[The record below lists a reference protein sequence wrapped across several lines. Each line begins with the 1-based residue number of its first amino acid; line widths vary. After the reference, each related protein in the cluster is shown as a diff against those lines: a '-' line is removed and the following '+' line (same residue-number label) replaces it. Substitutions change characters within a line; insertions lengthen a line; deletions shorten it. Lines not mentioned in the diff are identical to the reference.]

1 MFTKDNRTETFLSAM
16 GVEYRYTNRAKFSQ
30 LVTGWNLENIARPVP
45 VREEAVLEYYA
56 LMETGSPAPAP
67 ILLGGECFKVL
78 DGVQRLSAEQLT
90 DSSQFSAYVVTC
102 DSEDLIAAINVLA
115 NARLQGR
122 AEPAEWTRKRAVEVL
137 IVGRGMSVSEVAR
150 MGGWRPAEIEA
161 TARILSWSETID
173 SIGGPTLPDN
183 MIETLS
189 SSTSQAELTASA
201 KPIAGF
207 LNTIKIAKFSN
218 GDATP
223 YIREF
228 FKSITKKSKRHETY
242 TSRLE
247 DFRAKPEVTTR
258 ITGRKGPGLPRD
270 INLRRALATVEGI
283 VDGIIESGEPVP
295 YIDEF
300 FKMLKSLDTKL
311 HSLAKRHQK
320 PVTTRVPADKWS

>member
-1 MFTKDNRTETFLSAM
+1 MDTQASRRSINCRSRDERIR
-16 GVEYRYTNRAKFSQ
+16 GCPD
-30 LVTGWNLENIARPVP
+30 GW
-45 VREEAVLEYYA
+45 
-56 LMETGSPAPAP
+56 
-67 ILLGGECFKVL
+67 
-78 DGVQRLSAEQLT
+78 
-90 DSSQFSAYVVTC
+90 
-102 DSEDLIAAINVLA
+102 
-115 NARLQGR
+115 
-122 AEPAEWTRKRAVEVL
+122 
-137 IVGRGMSVSEVAR
+137 
-150 MGGWRPAEIEA
+150 
-161 TARILSWSETID
+161 
-173 SIGGPTLPDN
+173 
-183 MIETLS
+183 LS

-247 DFRAKPEVTTR
+247 DFRAQPEVTTR